1 MLTIQE
7 FDASDQA
14 YAEIVQARNGAWP
27 DTPRT
32 VAELKHSDASRNPA
46 FYFRRL
52 VGAVDGRTVAVGNA
66 LENSWSHR
74 PGKYYVGVDVDLAFE
89 SDEIRGPMWAA
100 LTEPLFQ
107 REPVPVLLTS
117 NTREDRPEEIRFL
130 TGQGFEQVMR
140 SCRSRLDVEAFD
152 FAPYAGLIEQ
162 VEAGGIRIRTL
173 AELMDDDPGWQR
185 RMYDL
190 DWAAGQ
196 DEPSPE
202 PLTRISF
209 EEYTRQFFDAPNFLP
224 EGTFIALDG
233 GEWVGLSG
241 LETDLVRPKNLYT
254 GFTAVVP
261 SHRRRKIASALKLK
275 AIAFARDYGAKTLGT
290 GNEENNPMYQIN
302 LRLGFRPLP
311 GWVDFHKKIE
321 QAT

>member
-1 MLTIQE
+1 MLTIHE
-7 FDASDQA
+7 FQASDES
-14 YAEIVQARNGAWP
+14 YARIVQVLNGAWP
-27 DTPRT
+27 DRPTT
-32 VAELKHSDASRNPA
+32 VAEIKHRDATRNPA
-46 FYFRRL
+46 YYYRRL
-52 VGAVDGRTVAVGNA
+52 LGDVDGRTVAVGSA

-89 SDEIRGPMWAA
+89 SDEIRGQLWAA
-100 LTEPLFQ
+100 LSEPLFQ
-107 REPVPVLLTS
+107 REPAPVLLTS
-117 NTREDRPEEIRFL
+117 NTREDRPAEMRFL
-130 TGQGFEQVMR
+130 IGQGFEQVMR
-140 SCRSRLDVEAFD
+140 SARSRLEVQAFD

-162 VEAGGIRIRTL
+162 VEAGGIAIRSL
-173 AELMDDDPGWQR
+173 AELMDDDPEWQR
-185 RMYDL
+185 KMYDL

-209 EEYTRQFFDAPNFLP
+209 EDFARQFFDAPNFLP
-224 EGTFIALDG
+224 EGMFIAVDG
-233 GEWVGLSG
+233 DEYVGLSG
-241 LETDLVRPKNLYT
+241 LERDLVRPEHLYT

-275 AIAFARDYGAKTLGT
+275 AIAFARQYGAKTLGT

-321 QAT
+321 QE

>member
-1 MLTIQE
+1 MLTIHE
-7 FDASDQA
+7 FQASDEV
-14 YAEIVQARNGAWP
+14 YARIVQVLNGAWP
-27 DTPRT
+27 DRPTT
-32 VAELKHSDASRNPA
+32 VAEMKHRDVTRNPT
-46 FYFRRL
+46 YYYRRVL
-52 VGAVDGRTVAVGNA
+52 GEIDGRTVAVGNA

-89 SDEIRGPMWAA
+89 SDEIRGRMWDA
-100 LTEPLFQ
+100 LTEPLFR
-107 REPVPVLLTS
+107 REPAPVLLTS
-117 NTREDRPEEIRFL
+117 NTREDRPDEIRFL

-140 SCRSRLDVEAFD
+140 SARSRLDVQDFD

-162 VEAGGIRIRTL
+162 VEASGIKIRTL

-202 PLTRISF
+202 PLTRIQF
-209 EEYTRQFFDAPNFLP
+209 EDYKREFFDAPNFLP
-224 EGTFIALDG
+224 EGNFIALDG
-233 GEWVGLSG
+233 DEYVGLSG
-241 LETDLVRPKNLYT
+241 LERDLVRPQHLYT

-311 GWVDFHKKIE
+311 GWVDFHKTIDKN
-321 QAT
+321 